1 MKNFEMRCPFDGTS
15 ALQPEFNR
23 VSAAGAIIE
32 FPGSGSQGACAP
44 LQHSHARQVPS
55 AACRARRLGATE
67 MARVLRHGSAAGR
80 LRTCEAVARRSCRM
94 RLLRFRLPQHFH
106 QLLATSERPWILH
119 FCDCAA
125 SSPPWRCRSIAFPP
139 RRTLPP
145 CRSMW

>member
-55 AACRARRLGATE
+55 AACCARRLGATE

-80 LRTCEAVARRSCRM
+80 AYGRV
-94 RLLRFRLPQHFH
+94 
-106 QLLATSERPWILH
+106 RPWQGALAGCV
-119 FCDCAA
+119 FSVFAFL
-125 SSPPWRCRSIAFPP
+125 SIFI
-139 RRTLPP
+139 
-145 CRSMW
+145 SF